1 MGLRRRM
8 AGQVGGILAATLVLA
23 SAAMAQ
29 DPIPPLPPPRPD
41 RPAEPLPPPRPV
53 FKVEPETEQ
62 RAEEVPRNETP
73 LTQQAELDSEDKDCL
88 QRLTQRGLRFE
99 SRPPVKENG
108 CGIENPVLVSALPN
122 GVTVVPASLMG
133 CPAAESIARWM
144 SDVVAPEAERQ
155 FQTTPTK
162 LLIGTSYQCR
172 DQRNG
177 AKLSEHAFG
186 NGLDIMGF
194 EFAKRAA
201 LTIGS
206 HAENSPEATFQ
217 STIRKA
223 ACPIFNTVLGPGSD
237 ASHGDHLHLDL
248 RQRKGDYRICQ

>member
-8 AGQVGGILAATLVLA
+8 AWQVGSIMSVTLMLAAAALA
-23 SAAMAQ
+23 QEPA
-29 DPIPPLPPPRPD
+29 PPLPPPRPD
-41 RPAEPLPPPRPV
+41 RSVEPLPPPRPAG
-53 FKVEPETEQ
+53 KVEQAPEGN
-62 RAEEVPRNETP
+62 AEGVPRNETP
-73 LTQQAELDSEDKDCL
+73 LTQKAELSSDAKECL
-88 QRLTQRGLRFE
+88 QRLTKIGLSYE
-99 SRPPVKENG
+99 SRPPVKENS
-108 CGIENPVLVSALPN
+108 CAIENPVLVSALPN
-122 GVTVVPASLMG
+122 GVKVVPASLMG

-155 FQTTPTK
+155 FQTAPTK

-177 AKLSEHAFG
+177 EKLSEHAFG
-186 NGLDIMGF
+186 NGLDVMGF
-194 EFAKRAA
+194 EFAKRAP

-206 HAENSPEATFQ
+206 HADSSPEEAFQ
-217 STIRKA
+217 SAIRKA

-237 ASHGDHLHLDL
+237 ADHGEHLHLDL